1 MELANKSLEFS
12 SYHIRVIVTCKT
24 VNRGIGIGLEI
35 TVDYF
40 FHGDNRV
47 IKWLKKSIEKFDK
60 CTKVELEKCMKQ
72 LMTSAYSLFFFKND
86 SLALILF
93 SDLLKN

>member
-1 MELANKSLEFS
+1 MDLANKSLEFS

-47 IKWLKKSIEKFDK
+47 IKWLKKSKEKFDK

-72 LMTSAYSLFFFKND
+72 LMKSAYSLIF
-86 SLALILF
+86 
-93 SDLLKN
+93 

>member
-35 TVDYF
+35 TADYF

-47 IKWLKKSIEKFDK
+47 IKWIKKSIEKFDK

-72 LMTSAYSLFFFKND
+72 LMKSAYSLIF
-86 SLALILF
+86 
-93 SDLLKN
+93 

>member
-12 SYHIRVIVTCKT
+12 SYHIRVIATCKT

-35 TVDYF
+35 TADYF

-72 LMTSAYSLFFFKND
+72 LMKSAYSLIF
-86 SLALILF
+86 
-93 SDLLKN
+93 